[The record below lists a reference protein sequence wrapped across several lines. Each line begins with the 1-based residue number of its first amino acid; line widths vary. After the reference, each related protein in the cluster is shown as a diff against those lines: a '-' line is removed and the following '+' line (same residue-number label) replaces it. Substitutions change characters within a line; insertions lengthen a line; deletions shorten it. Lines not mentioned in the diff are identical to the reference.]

1 MDARI
6 YYYIVQCIYIHALC
20 LASRRHPTLPPCPPL
35 FFCLSLCLFC
45 LFLAYSVMS
54 VFFFCPVILPART
67 ILACLLALFSPLHRH
82 RRFPRSI
89 PRCPDISLLF
99 LHLSLFIYLLGVSAA
114 GEKQETSARP
124 PRTMIGLGNPVYPSG
139 LCFFGP
145 LQRPSDIRQLNN
157 SPAGF
162 IHVIGAILQYGRSY
176 GLLSMPSK
184 LPVGRVL
191 ATGEAI

>member
-1 MDARI
+1 MMDARI

-67 ILACLLALFSPLHRH
+67 ILARLLALFSPLHRH

-99 LHLSLFIYLLGVSAA
+99 LPLSLFIYLLGVSTA
-114 GEKQETSARP
+114 GKKNKTSARP
-124 PRTMIGLGNPVYPSG
+124 PSYDDRPGQSSYPSG
-139 LCFFGP
+139 LCFSAPPG
-145 LQRPSDIRQLNN
+145 QTISGNSIIR
-157 SPAGF
+157 
-162 IHVIGAILQYGRSY
+162 RR
-176 GLLSMPSK
+176 GLYM
-184 LPVGRVL
+184 
-191 ATGEAI
+191 